1 MASDADFYA
10 HGRPEN
16 PQLPED
22 RPRGGG
28 PKGPPPVHSTA
39 WKVMAIAIAIIVL
52 ILVGILLFP

>member
-1 MASDADFYA
+1 MVSDDDFYSRD
-10 HGRPEN
+10 RPEN

-39 WKVMAIAIAIIVL
+39 WKVMAAIISVFVI
-52 ILVGILLFP
+52 ILAGIVLFP